1 MSIMALLAVLLLG
14 DGATAWAKDNSVG
27 EDRTST
33 TRRIISKLIMG
44 GLPRSTKPE
53 EITIYISG
61 EHKAVVSALLDAV
74 DKETPVTGIADF
86 DALSSTYGLIG
97 IYLNRRVSSDFH
109 EYSFRLTFPPDA
121 DIAAVAEAYWNL
133 PYVKGDDSG
142 WIVRATDGLMV
153 GALIGGLV
161 YMFYQIS
168 ASACCS
174 E

>member
-1 MSIMALLAVLLLG
+1 MSIAALLAVLLLG
-14 DGATAWAKDNSVG
+14 DGAAAGASNDRVG
-27 EDRTST
+27 GDRTST

-44 GLPRSTKPE
+44 GLPHSAKPK
-53 EITIYISG
+53 EIKIYISG
-61 EHKAVVSALLDAV
+61 DHKAVVSALLDAV
-74 DKETPVTGIADF
+74 DKETSVTGITDL

-97 IYLNRRVSSDFH
+97 IYLNNRVSSDLR

-121 DIAAVAEAYWNL
+121 DVAAIAEAYWNL

-142 WIVRATDGLMV
+142 WIVRVTDGLMV

-161 YMFYQIS
+161 YVFYHIS
-168 ASACCS
+168 TSACCS